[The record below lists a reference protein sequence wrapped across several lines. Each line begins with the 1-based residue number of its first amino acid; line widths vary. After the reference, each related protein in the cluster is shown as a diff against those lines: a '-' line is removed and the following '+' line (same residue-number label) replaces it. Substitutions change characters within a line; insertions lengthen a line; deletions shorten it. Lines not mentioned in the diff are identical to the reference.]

1 MEPQAVFGRHIL
13 LELYDCPAPLLKDG
27 AALEAALRAAA
38 AAMGATV
45 VTATF
50 HQFSPYGI
58 SGVVIIQES
67 HLTIHTWPEH
77 GYAAVDIFTC
87 GDIALEKGVAYL
99 QQALQ
104 AGQSTWRAYERGRR
118 GALTDNRR
126 QAAVKADR
134 HPASDNLRGQGE
146 IR

>member
-1 MEPQAVFGRHIL
+1 M
-13 LELYDCPAPLLKDG
+13 LKDG
-27 AALEAALRAAA
+27 EKLEQALRAAA
-38 AAMGATV
+38 AAMGAAV

-67 HLTIHTWPEH
+67 HLTIHTWPEY

-87 GDIALEKGVAYL
+87 GAIALEKGVAHL

-104 AGQSTWRAYERGRR
+104 AGNSEWSVYERG
-118 GALTDNRR
+118 
-126 QAAVKADR
+126 
-134 HPASDNLRGQGE
+134 PSY
-146 IR
+146 